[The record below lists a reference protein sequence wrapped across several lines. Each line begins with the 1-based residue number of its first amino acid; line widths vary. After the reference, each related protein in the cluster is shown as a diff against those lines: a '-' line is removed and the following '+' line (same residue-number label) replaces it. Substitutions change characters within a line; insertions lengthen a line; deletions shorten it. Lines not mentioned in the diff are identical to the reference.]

1 MKYTKILKG
10 HEKDFKK
17 YIGKEGCNS
26 HEYQQALFDCQ
37 IKAVLNIGIGVC
49 VLEHV
54 KFYWKSEFL
63 WSETAHSFITLA
75 SISKCKRKKI
85 VLYMHMCFD

>member
-49 VLEHV
+49 LGTREI
-54 KFYWKSEFL
+54 L
-63 WSETAHSFITLA
+63 L
-75 SISKCKRKKI
+75 KI
-85 VLYMHMCFD
+85 RVSVV

>member
-54 KFYWKSEFL
+54 KFY
-63 WSETAHSFITLA
+63 
-75 SISKCKRKKI
+75 
-85 VLYMHMCFD
+85 